1 MKGFITPSVPFAE
14 RRIIEMTKIVDGQ
27 EGSVLIQLPV
37 IFHFLCTL
45 ESLRIIAEWK
55 CGLTEFSA
63 SGINSSHIMYFTA
76 YIAS

>member
-1 MKGFITPSVPFAE
+1 
-14 RRIIEMTKIVDGQ
+14 MTKIVDEQ

-63 SGINSSHIMYFTA
+63 SGINSINSHFITNLFSTFH
-76 YIAS
+76 SE